1 MSRKPVNVERIS
13 ETCKK
18 ENEFYRPRYL
28 VWFALI
34 AFILAFVIARSFN
47 ALQRAGIIVTE
58 PNVLLGFHLHHWVIA
73 LFALMILIPLALFFT
88 VSKKEKALGI
98 TIILVAFF
106 VGLFIDGIV
115 WFDSVQFWE

>member
-1 MSRKPVNVERIS
+1 MSRKPLNVERIS

-18 ENEFYRPRYL
+18 ENEFYRPKYL
-28 VWFALI
+28 FWFALI
-34 AFILAFVIARSFN
+34 AFILAFVVARSFI
-47 ALQRAGIIVTE
+47 ALERAGVTE
-58 PNVLLGFHLHHWVIA
+58 GSSLIFNGFHLHHWVIG

-88 VSKKEKALGI
+88 VSKNQKGLGI

-106 VGLFIDGIV
+106 LGLFIDGIV